1 MLGPSSLKIG
11 SQLTA
16 NLEASCHQCIAMQ
29 PDRDDFIRVNE
40 ENIVPEMMSQLV
52 HCMNTITSVITEM
65 LSALAV
71 NSMQKEKDFKAF

>member
-1 MLGPSSLKIG
+1 
-11 SQLTA
+11 
-16 NLEASCHQCIAMQ
+16 MQ

-52 HCMNTITSVITEM
+52 NCMNTITSIITEM